1 VCYWVVQ
8 ELANKLVDSAVKSC
22 REQHALSVTWCLRQD
37 LRDVLEEPEFSH
49 VVSFVKNRDLNCIE
63 VDVTRFHEVN
73 ETTWASNND
82 VNTIAQCFDL
92 LWVTNATVNGGG
104 THTEATSEWCKYVT
118 HLVCQLA
125 SWNQDQCTWCIVLAW
140 LVALEQTSQQ
150 WQCECKR
157 LA

>member
-1 VCYWVVQ
+1 
-8 ELANKLVDSAVKSC
+8 
-22 REQHALSVTWCLRQD
+22 
-37 LRDVLEEPEFSH
+37 VLEEPELSH
-49 VVSFVKNRDLNCIE
+49 VISFVKNRDLNCIE
-63 VDVTRFHEVN
+63 VNVTRFHEVN

-104 THTEATSEWCKYVT
+104 THAEATSEWCKNVT

-125 SWNQDQCTWCIVLAW
+125 SRNQDQCTWCIVLAW

>member
-1 VCYWVVQ
+1 
-8 ELANKLVDSAVKSC
+8 
-22 REQHALSVTWCLRQD
+22 
-37 LRDVLEEPEFSH
+37 VLEEPEFSH

-63 VDVTRFHEVN
+63 VYVTRFHEVN

-104 THTEATSEWCKYVT
+104 THAEATCEWCKNVT

-125 SWNQDQCTWCIVLAW
+125 SWNQDQRTWCIVLAW

-150 WQCECKR
+150 RQCKCKR